1 MKNNTYKSR
10 CSMLCSAALCLMIL
24 PVTAV
29 QSAVIGFHFTGN
41 MMVVDPDG
49 GVISNLGEPLSPI
62 SANLNYNTDT
72 GVGGSDMSITM
83 SGGFWSSPATFHDIT
98 LQHDAASN
106 SINGSILVDWNG
118 NTDMSMHVNW
128 DATGFLNAINTGLEV
143 GDTISGSILQ
153 KDTTG
158 DGQFDTFIDVAS
170 ATPYSDTLL
179 DRLFPGAAL
188 EGAAPLAATDAS
200 FGLGYDIDGNF
211 IGGTPFYGVKGLINI
226 GSGNSLTV
234 TSVSA
239 VPVPAAVWL
248 FGAGLIALAGF
259 ARRKRG

>member
-1 MKNNTYKSR
+1 MNNKIYKSR
-10 CSMLCSAALCLMIL
+10 CFMLCSAVLCLMVL
-24 PVTAV
+24 PVKAV
-29 QSAVIGFHFTGN
+29 HSAIIGFHFTGN
-41 MMVVDPDG
+41 MVVVDPNG
-49 GVISNLGEPLSPI
+49 GVISNLGDPLSPI

-83 SGGFWSSPATFHDIT
+83 SGGFWSSPATFHNIA
-98 LQHDAASN
+98 LQHDEVSN

-118 NTDMSMHVNW
+118 NTDMQMHVNW

-143 GDTISGSILQ
+143 GDTISGSMLQ

-158 DGQFDTFIDVAS
+158 DGFFDTFIDVNS
-170 ATPYSDTLL
+170 ATPYSDTLIAS
-179 DRLFPGAAL
+179 LFPGSAL

-200 FGLGYDIDGNF
+200 LGLGYDIDGNF
-211 IGGTPFYGVKGLINI
+211 IGGTPFDGIKGLINI

-248 FGAGLIALAGF
+248 FGSGLIALAGF
-259 ARRKRG
+259 AKRKRG

>member
-1 MKNNTYKSR
+1 MNNNKIYKSR
-10 CSMLCSAALCLMIL
+10 CFMLCSAVLCLMIL

-41 MMVVDPDG
+41 MMVVDPNG
-49 GVISNLGEPLSPI
+49 GVITNLGKPLSPI
-62 SANLNYNTDT
+62 SANLNYNTET

-83 SGGFWSSPATFHDIT
+83 AGDFWSSPAIFHDIT
-98 LQHDAASN
+98 LQYDGASN

-128 DATGFLNAINTGLEV
+128 DATGFLNAINSGLEV
-143 GDTISGSILQ
+143 GDTISGTILN

-158 DGQFDTFIDVAS
+158 DGFFDTSIDVSS
-170 ATPYSDTLL
+170 ALPYSDSLL
-179 DRLFPGAAL
+179 VNSVL
-188 EGAAPLAATDAS
+188 EGPAPLAATETS
-200 FGLGYDIDGNF
+200 LGLGYDIDGNF
-211 IGGTPFYGVKGLINI
+211 IGGTPFDGIKGLINI

-239 VPVPAAVWL
+239 VPVPAALWL
-248 FGAGLIALAGF
+248 FGSGLIVLAGLVK
-259 ARRKRG
+259 RKHG